1 MTTSSRRRGLTLGSV
16 GLVLV
21 TAACSSAS
29 TSTTPSTGT
38 SSAGSMTSRPSAMTS
53 RPSTMPTPTM
63 SAGVLT
69 VTGKNTEL
77 TLASG
82 TASALKSAGVQVA
95 PVAPATAKSAGAVSF
110 PVTGGTLTKAGLKGR
125 LEHSGGLTF
134 AHAGRSVTVTNF
146 VLSTTTGLLTGT
158 VHGKKAP
165 LLDVSLAK
173 MSRTISGSQVTLS
186 GITSTL
192 NTAAAVLLDGQ
203 LRVTAFKRASRSA
216 R

>member
-69 VTGKNTEL
+69 VTGKNAEL

-110 PVTGGTLTKAGLKGR
+110 PVTGGR
-125 LEHSGGLTF
+125 
-134 AHAGRSVTVTNF
+134 
-146 VLSTTTGLLTGT
+146 
-158 VHGKKAP
+158 
-165 LLDVSLAK
+165 
-173 MSRTISGSQVTLS
+173 
-186 GITSTL
+186 
-192 NTAAAVLLDGQ
+192 
-203 LRVTAFKRASRSA
+203 
-216 R
+216 